1 MTWKPQ
7 NTKWQDPSVSL
18 VIKAR
23 APTPWGGGWGGSQ
36 RLTPLE
42 INKQYHFSTH
52 GLSSTWN
59 LCRKEWGCPLK
70 EKKFSRSKASLI
82 NVSFK
87 LKGSQKGGHGTNVGN
102 KSLPLLSEGQSLN
115 GRGSV
120 FTQLI
125 SCGMDLEKR
134 FPLGLSANLR
144 LAFCFLKMTL
154 GWLLQWRTGCRNK
167 PHACFLS
174 NMLRSWPNPA
184 HPEPASWSGC
194 KTPFA
199 KRQILANSCKRCM
212 TN

>member
-1 MTWKPQ
+1 M
-7 NTKWQDPSVSL
+7 
-18 VIKAR
+18 
-23 APTPWGGGWGGSQ
+23 
-36 RLTPLE
+36 
-42 INKQYHFSTH
+42 
-52 GLSSTWN
+52 
-59 LCRKEWGCPLK
+59 
-70 EKKFSRSKASLI
+70 
-82 NVSFK
+82 
-87 LKGSQKGGHGTNVGN
+87 GN

-154 GWLLQWRTGCRNK
+154 GWLLQCRTGCRNK

-174 NMLRSWPNPA
+174 NMLLSWPNPA

-212 TN
+212 TNYRKDFSTRAREVGTLKRDSVKVRSTLGCCKLLNAHMEAWARIPKTRVERGVWWCTPIISVLGTGGKRIPEARWHASRVTKSVSYIRPWLKK